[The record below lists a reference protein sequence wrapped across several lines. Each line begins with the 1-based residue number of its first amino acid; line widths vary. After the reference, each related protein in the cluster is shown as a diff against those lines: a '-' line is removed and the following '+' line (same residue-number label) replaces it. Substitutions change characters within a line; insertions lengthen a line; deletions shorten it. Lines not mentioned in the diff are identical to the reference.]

1 MIDYFKTQHLIERMV
16 SDRIVPG
23 VNYAFIKKDQVTSS
37 TVGFASVLPKKTQLN
52 PFSLYDLASLTKV
65 LGTTNV
71 FLKLYQEGKLNFTE
85 PLNEFIPEFRN
96 DKIRLSHLLTHTSG
110 IMGWIPNR
118 DELPAKDLLKAII
131 NLPVTEEFE
140 TKMRYADT
148 NFILLGLVL
157 EKIYHKS
164 VHQIIKQ
171 QIIYPA
177 KLEHTTFNPVPLD
190 CVPTAI
196 LSNGEILQGIVHDPK
211 ARVLGK
217 DCGSAG
223 MFSNMSDLI
232 TMAQGYLGLKENVLP
247 ISQDTIANLFSIHT
261 PHNVHPRSW
270 GWDLRFDPQDNHPIL
285 YHTGFT
291 GTFMVLDRLNQSGLI
306 VLTNR
311 IHPSGHNHI
320 FLSMREKIVNT
331 FLQENI
337 YKFKENKKRA

>member
-1 MIDYFKTQHLIERMV
+1 MIDYFKTQHLIEQMV

-37 TVGFASVLPKKTQLN
+37 TVGFASLIPNKTQLN

-85 PLNEFIPEFRN
+85 PLNKFIPEFKDDR
-96 DKIRLSHLLTHTSG
+96 IRLFHLLTHTSG

-118 DELPAKDLLKAII
+118 DELPARDLLKAII

-157 EKIYHKS
+157 EKIYHQS
-164 VHQIIKQ
+164 VHQIIREQ
-171 QIIYPA
+171 VIRPA
-177 KLEHTTFNPVPLD
+177 YLKNTTFRPVAAD
-190 CVPTAI
+190 CVPTAM

-232 TMAQGYLGLKENVLP
+232 EMSQGYLGLKKDVLP
-247 ISQDTIANLFSIHT
+247 INQDTIAKLYSIHT
-261 PHNVHPRSW
+261 PKNVHARSW
-270 GWDLRFDPQDNHPIL
+270 GWDLRFDPKDKHPIL

-291 GTFMVLDRLNQSGLI
+291 GTFMLLDRLNQSGLI

-311 IHPSGHNHI
+311 IHPSGHNHV
-320 FLSMREKIVNT
+320 FLSMREKIVET
-331 FLQENI
+331 FLKENI
-337 YKFKENKKRA
+337 YKG

>member
-1 MIDYFKTQHLIERMV
+1 MIDYFKTQHLIEQMV

-37 TVGFASVLPKKTQLN
+37 TVGFASIIPNKTQLN

-71 FLKLYQEGKLNFTE
+71 FLKLYQEDKLNFAE
-85 PLNEFIPEFRN
+85 PLSKFIPEFKDNR
-96 DKIRLSHLLTHTSG
+96 IRLFHLLTHTSG

-118 DELPAKDLLKAII
+118 DELSAPDLLKAII

-157 EKIYHKS
+157 ERIYHQD
-164 VHQIIKQ
+164 VHQIIKE
-171 QIIYPA
+171 QIIRPTHL
-177 KLEHTTFNPVPLD
+177 KNTTFSPVASD
-190 CVPTAI
+190 CIPTAM
-196 LSNGEILQGIVHDPK
+196 LSNGKILQGIVHDPK

-223 MFSNMSDLI
+223 MFSNMNDLI
-232 TMAQGYLGLKENVLP
+232 KMSQGYLGLNKNILP
-247 ISQDTIANLFSIHT
+247 INQSTIAKLYSIHT
-261 PHNVHPRSW
+261 LKNVHARSW
-270 GWDLRFDPQDNHPIL
+270 GWDLRFDPKDGHPIL

-291 GTFMVLDRLNQSGLI
+291 GTFMLLDRLNQSGLI

-320 FLSMREKIVNT
+320 FLSMREKIIET
-331 FLQENI
+331 FLEENI
-337 YKFKENKKRA
+337 YKVKDK